1 MSLSFNGYNI
11 TSQSYF
17 KLVIH
22 QSQICKNIKVPIP
35 YGLSII
41 FDDFPVKCIEPIK
54 NENVILKS
62 PQNEIIYN
70 LNNNNL
76 SKKELIEKEFIINS
90 YTTSI
95 FFLKKNF
102 ASVKIPILYRD
113 NNSQKQWFF
122 LKDINE
128 NICIKILISIEIHLT
143 NEIFD
148 NFNLNN
154 EYNILKQNVETIKEN
169 RINKN
174 FNYIKAMNHHKKKI
188 KNKNSINNHNT
199 YMLSTNYNSSLGKSL
214 LNITNNIYMKTTNNN
229 SNNINNLNITFP
241 LNFSSLTFFGENNSF
256 FLDTIGQKENNSNSI
271 IQNKNS
277 IKSLNEN
284 NEVIN
289 KERLRLISEND
300 LDSIT
305 IKDNDIYSDDLSN
318 NEMLDKND
326 NILDKI
332 NKILSV
338 KNDGFLRRQNDYSI
352 NYNNYLK
359 DKKNLAQKGRIME
372 KENENI
378 KNNLKIIEKSKQIY
392 ENKTLNLNESL
403 MNFSKSL
410 YRENIQNELDEFD
423 KVVMTNINNISCDLN
438 NIGIMMNFK
447 QTKNK
452 INNNKN
458 NIDKIFIN
466 KNNNSNQNNSSHK
479 ISILNEFNK
488 SHSSLSNSE
497 YINEDNNKI
506 IKNKII
512 KSYKNKNR
520 IIDNNFKK
528 CDTKK
533 NCNLFLDFSDILNKK
548 DSKKKSSKSNITKE
562 KLKMKISFNKNS
574 VNNFET
580 KYLITKSNYNKE
592 TLVLNLINNSS
603 NNIPNKNKILKRNN
617 NKTIKK
623 LPNLNTKKLK
633 NDKYLF
639 KNKYFENNYKKCN
652 TSTNKKIISLENQSL
667 NGTINSKRSISTE
680 KNNNLYKKKL
690 AQKENINYNKKNFNN
705 ETFRKL
711 SNNSNFKGKLNFI
724 YNNINSLGNDSLKK
738 SVFTEK
744 ESILK
749 ANDNKNPSNKIIR
762 RKTKNKTVKIN
773 LNININRSSKKK
785 TKFRNSLKLPEDEIL
800 LNLEKQNKSRE
811 DTKKTIYAMR
821 I

>member
-1 MSLSFNGYNI
+1 MSLSFNRYNI
-11 TSQSYF
+11 ASQSYF

-70 LNNNNL
+70 LNNSNL

-95 FFLKKNF
+95 FILKKNF
-102 ASVKIPILYRD
+102 ASVKIPILYSD

-128 NICIKILISIEIHLT
+128 NICIKILISIEIYIA

-154 EYNILKQNVETIKEN
+154 EYNILKQNSETIKEN

-174 FNYIKAMNHHKKKI
+174 INYINAMNHHNKGIKKKY
-188 KNKNSINNHNT
+188 SINNHNT
-199 YMLSTNYNSSLGKSL
+199 YIVSTNYNSSMGKSL
-214 LNITNNIYMKTTNNN
+214 LNITNNIYMKSTNNN

-241 LNFSSLTFFGENNSF
+241 LNFSPLTFFDENNSF
-256 FLDTIGQKENNSNSI
+256 FIDTIGQKKNNSNSI

-277 IKSLNEN
+277 IKPLNEN
-284 NEVIN
+284 NEILD

-318 NEMLDKND
+318 NEMIDKND
-326 NILDKI
+326 NIIDEI
-332 NKILSV
+332 NKLFSM
-338 KNDGFLRRQNDYSI
+338 KNDGILRRQNEYSV

-359 DKKNLAQKGRIME
+359 DKKNLAKKGRIME

-378 KNNLKIIEKSKQIY
+378 KNNLKNIEKSKQIY

-423 KVVMTNINNISCDLN
+423 KVVMTNINNISCNLN
-438 NIGIMMNFK
+438 NINIMRNFNRI
-447 QTKNK
+447 KNK
-452 INNNKN
+452 INYKKN

-466 KNNNSNQNNSSHK
+466 KNNNSNLNNNSHK
-479 ISILNEFNK
+479 SSKLTEFNK
-488 SHSSLSNSE
+488 SNSNLSNSE
-497 YINEDNNKI
+497 NINEDNNKI
-506 IKNKII
+506 INNKII

-520 IIDNNFKK
+520 IIDNRFKK
-528 CDTKK
+528 CETKK
-533 NCNLFLDFSDILNKK
+533 NCNLFRDFSYILNKK
-548 DSKKKSSKSNITKE
+548 DSKKKCSKINLTKG
-562 KLKMKISFNKNS
+562 KSKMKISFNENS
-574 VNNFET
+574 VNNLEK
-580 KYLITKSNYNKE
+580 KYLISKNNYNKE
-592 TLVLNLINNSS
+592 KLVLNSINISN
-603 NNIPNKNKILKRNN
+603 NNIPNKNKILNRNN

-623 LPNLNTKKLK
+623 LSNLNTKKLK

-639 KNKYFENNYKKCN
+639 KTNYFDYNYKKCN
-652 TSTNKKIISLENQSL
+652 FLW
-667 NGTINSKRSISTE
+667 
-680 KNNNLYKKKL
+680 
-690 AQKENINYNKKNFNN
+690 
-705 ETFRKL
+705 
-711 SNNSNFKGKLNFI
+711 
-724 YNNINSLGNDSLKK
+724 
-738 SVFTEK
+738 
-744 ESILK
+744 
-749 ANDNKNPSNKIIR
+749 
-762 RKTKNKTVKIN
+762 KIN
-773 LNININRSSKKK
+773 H
-785 TKFRNSLKLPEDEIL
+785 
-800 LNLEKQNKSRE
+800 
-811 DTKKTIYAMR
+811 
-821 I
+821 

>member
-11 TSQSYF
+11 ASQSYF

-70 LNNNNL
+70 LNNSNL

-95 FFLKKNF
+95 FILKKNF
-102 ASVKIPILYRD
+102 ASVKIPILYSD

-128 NICIKILISIEIHLT
+128 NICIKILISIEIYIA

-154 EYNILKQNVETIKEN
+154 EYNILKQNSETIKEN

-174 FNYIKAMNHHKKKI
+174 INYINAMNHHNKGIKKKY
-188 KNKNSINNHNT
+188 SINNHNT
-199 YMLSTNYNSSLGKSL
+199 YIVSTNYNSSMGKSL
-214 LNITNNIYMKTTNNN
+214 LNITNNIYMKSTNNN

-241 LNFSSLTFFGENNSF
+241 LNFSPLTFFDENNSF
-256 FLDTIGQKENNSNSI
+256 FIDTIGQKKNNSNSI

-277 IKSLNEN
+277 IKPLNEN
-284 NEVIN
+284 NEILD

-318 NEMLDKND
+318 NEMIDKND
-326 NILDKI
+326 NIIDEI
-332 NKILSV
+332 NKLFSM
-338 KNDGFLRRQNDYSI
+338 KNDGILRRQNEYSV

-378 KNNLKIIEKSKQIY
+378 KNNLKNIEKSKQIY

-423 KVVMTNINNISCDLN
+423 KVVMTNINNISCNLN
-438 NIGIMMNFK
+438 NINIMKNFNRI
-447 QTKNK
+447 KNK
-452 INNNKN
+452 INNKKN

-466 KNNNSNQNNSSHK
+466 KNNNSNLNNNSHK
-479 ISILNEFNK
+479 SSKLTEFNK
-488 SHSSLSNSE
+488 SNSNLSNSE
-497 YINEDNNKI
+497 NINEDNNKI
-506 IKNKII
+506 INNKII

-520 IIDNNFKK
+520 IIDNRFKK
-528 CDTKK
+528 CETKK
-533 NCNLFLDFSDILNKK
+533 NCNLFRDFSYILNKK
-548 DSKKKSSKSNITKE
+548 DSKKKCSKINLTKG
-562 KLKMKISFNKNS
+562 KSKMKISFNENS
-574 VNNFET
+574 VNNLEK
-580 KYLITKSNYNKE
+580 KYLISKNNYNKE
-592 TLVLNLINNSS
+592 KLVLNSINISN
-603 NNIPNKNKILKRNN
+603 NNIPNKNKILNRNN

-623 LPNLNTKKLK
+623 LSNLNTKKLK

-639 KNKYFENNYKKCN
+639 KTNYFDYNYKKCN
-652 TSTNKKIISLENQSL
+652 TSINKKIISLENQSL
-667 NGTINSKRSISTE
+667 SGTINSKRSTSIE
-680 KNNNLYKKKL
+680 KNNLYKKKL
-690 AQKENINYNKKNFNN
+690 TQKENINFNKKRFNN
-705 ETFRKL
+705 ETFIKL
-711 SNNSNFKGKLNFI
+711 SNNSNFKEKLNFI
-724 YNNINSLGNDSLKK
+724 YNNINSLGNDCLKK
-738 SVFTEK
+738 SELTEK
-744 ESILK
+744 ELILK
-749 ANDNKNPSNKIIR
+749 ANDNKNPNSKIIR

-773 LNININRSSKKK
+773 FNININKSSKKK
-785 TKFRNSLKLPEDEIL
+785 TKFRNSLKLPGDEIL

-811 DTKKTIYAMR
+811 GAKKTNYAMK

>member
-11 TSQSYF
+11 ASQSYF

-70 LNNNNL
+70 LNNSNL

-95 FFLKKNF
+95 FILKKNF
-102 ASVKIPILYRD
+102 ASVKIPILYSD

-128 NICIKILISIEIHLT
+128 NICIKILISIEIYIA

-154 EYNILKQNVETIKEN
+154 EYNILKQNSETIKEN

-174 FNYIKAMNHHKKKI
+174 INYINAMNHHNKGIKKKY
-188 KNKNSINNHNT
+188 SINNHNT
-199 YMLSTNYNSSLGKSL
+199 YIVSTNYNSSMGKSL
-214 LNITNNIYMKTTNNN
+214 LNITNNIYMKSTNNN

-241 LNFSSLTFFGENNSF
+241 LNFSPLTFFDENNSF
-256 FLDTIGQKENNSNSI
+256 FIDTIGQKKNNSNSI

-277 IKSLNEN
+277 IKPLNEN
-284 NEVIN
+284 NEILD

-318 NEMLDKND
+318 NEMIDKND
-326 NILDKI
+326 NIIDEI
-332 NKILSV
+332 NKLFSM
-338 KNDGFLRRQNDYSI
+338 KNDGILRRQNEYSV

-378 KNNLKIIEKSKQIY
+378 KNNLKNIEKSKQIY

-423 KVVMTNINNISCDLN
+423 KVVMTNINNISCNLN
-438 NIGIMMNFK
+438 NINIMRNFNRI
-447 QTKNK
+447 KNK
-452 INNNKN
+452 INNKKN

-466 KNNNSNQNNSSHK
+466 KNNNSHQNSNSHK
-479 ISILNEFNK
+479 SSKLTEFNK
-488 SHSSLSNSE
+488 SNSNLSNSE
-497 YINEDNNKI
+497 NINEDNNKI
-506 IKNKII
+506 INNKII

-520 IIDNNFKK
+520 IIDNRFKK
-528 CDTKK
+528 CETKK
-533 NCNLFLDFSDILNKK
+533 NCNLFRDFSYILNKK
-548 DSKKKSSKSNITKE
+548 DSKKKCSKINLTKG
-562 KLKMKISFNKNS
+562 KSKMKISFNENS
-574 VNNFET
+574 VNNLEK
-580 KYLITKSNYNKE
+580 KYLISKNNYNKE
-592 TLVLNLINNSS
+592 KLVLNSINISN
-603 NNIPNKNKILKRNN
+603 NNIPNKNKILNRNN

-623 LPNLNTKKLK
+623 LSNLNTKKLK

-639 KNKYFENNYKKCN
+639 KTNYFDYNYKKCN
-652 TSTNKKIISLENQSL
+652 TSINKKIISLENQSL
-667 NGTINSKRSISTE
+667 SGTINSKRSTSIE
-680 KNNNLYKKKL
+680 KNNLYKKKL
-690 AQKENINYNKKNFNN
+690 TQKENINFNKKRFNN
-705 ETFRKL
+705 ETFIKL
-711 SNNSNFKGKLNFI
+711 SNNSNFKEKLNFI
-724 YNNINSLGNDSLKK
+724 YNNINSLGNDYLKK
-738 SVFTEK
+738 SELTEK
-744 ESILK
+744 ELILK
-749 ANDNKNPSNKIIR
+749 ANDNKNPNSKIIR

-773 LNININRSSKKK
+773 FNININKSSKKK
-785 TKFRNSLKLPEDEIL
+785 TKFRNSLKLPGDEIL

-811 DTKKTIYAMR
+811 GAKKTNYAMK